1 MKTNSLLI
9 FLTFLAHVT
18 LNAGTVN
25 FSNFNSGLE
34 VQSDGKPISG
44 GFVAVGTTSDP
55 NSYSDPDLLEESFI
69 QFGES
74 SSFGGS
80 SAFNLD
86 GFFSGVA
93 ISDGGAS
100 EFLGKRIFLIGGEGQ
115 SIADSESLFLID
127 TGADFAADSPIFAAS
142 VDLTSGTVL
151 LGDQSGQASISGSS
165 GAFQAQSF
173 ESFTIIDQ
181 NFELIENSEKGKV
194 VGTINTS
201 NDIQFTIVENFN
213 SNNDDNPAFIIT
225 DNELILNDPEDI
237 DYETQATITLRFN
250 GSLSSEESDEASI
263 LITILD
269 DLSEDNDGDGLNQ
282 DQEISI
288 GTSDFSKDTDND
300 GFDDGTEV
308 AIGTDPTDESSNPGL
323 VEAQNLI
330 KELEEKNKLLTDSI
344 TEKDSLIVSINENLI
359 SKGSEITDL
368 NTQVNSLNDSIAQK
382 DNTISSLEDSLTTK
396 TQQIS
401 SLNESITLKN
411 SEITNLNT
419 QVNSLNDSITQ
430 KDNTISSLEDSLT
443 TKTQQISTLN
453 ESITLKNSE
462 ITDLNTQVNSLNDSI
477 AQKDNTISSLEGSLT
492 TKTQQISTLNDEIN
506 DAQNLITEKE
516 TKIEGLNNQIQ
527 ILSSTIE
534 DSENQSTVIASLN
547 STIESKNSELNELNS
562 LYQSKCT
569 EVATL
574 NDEIDLLNE
583 SIIDKII
590 EIGKL
595 CERPS
600 LDEIQEGRI
609 GSVVLRPNLND
620 NTITINL
627 AIEESPDLIEW
638 KPIDQIISTTLPLD
652 EDKKFYRFA
661 AE

>member
-55 NSYSDPDLLEESFI
+55 DSYSDPDLLEESFI

-93 ISDGGAS
+93 IGDGGSS

-151 LGDQSGQASISGSS
+151 LGDQSGQASISGAS
-165 GAFQAQSF
+165 GAFQTQSF

-194 VGTINTS
+194 VGTINAS

-359 SKGSEITDL
+359 SKNSEITDL

-401 SLNESITLKN
+401 S
-411 SEITNLNT
+411 
-419 QVNSLNDSITQ
+419 
-430 KDNTISSLEDSLT
+430 
-443 TKTQQISTLN
+443 
-453 ESITLKNSE
+453 
-462 ITDLNTQVNSLNDSI
+462 
-477 AQKDNTISSLEGSLT
+477 
-492 TKTQQISTLNDEIN
+492 LNDEIN

-547 STIESKNSELNELNS
+547 STIESKNNELSDLNS

-609 GSVVLRPNLND
+609 GSVVLRPNLSD

-627 AIEESPDLIEW
+627 AIEESSDLIEW
-638 KPIDQIISTTLPLD
+638 KPIDQIISTTLPLN

>member
-69 QFGES
+69 QFGET

-93 ISDGGAS
+93 IGDGGAS

-115 SIADSESLFLID
+115 SITDSESLFLID

-151 LGDQSGQASISGSS
+151 LGDQSGQASISGAS
-165 GAFQAQSF
+165 GAFQTQSF
-173 ESFTIIDQ
+173 ESFNIIDQ

-194 VGTINTS
+194 IGAINS
-201 NDIQFTIVENFN
+201 YDDVQFTIVENFN

-250 GSLSSEESDEASI
+250 GLLSSGESDEASI

-359 SKGSEITDL
+359 SKNSEITD
-368 NTQVNSLNDSIAQK
+368 
-382 DNTISSLEDSLTTK
+382 
-396 TQQIS
+396 
-401 SLNESITLKN
+401 
-411 SEITNLNT
+411 LNT

-430 KDNTISSLEDSLT
+430 KDNTISSLED
-443 TKTQQISTLN
+443 
-453 ESITLKNSE
+453 
-462 ITDLNTQVNSLNDSI
+462 
-477 AQKDNTISSLEGSLT
+477 SLT

-547 STIESKNSELNELNS
+547 STIESKNNELSDLNS

-574 NDEIDLLNE
+574 TDEIDLLNE

-627 AIEESPDLIEW
+627 TIEESSDLIEW

>member
-1 MKTNSLLI
+1 MKTNSPLI
-9 FLTFLAHVT
+9 FLTFIAHVS

-34 VQSDGKPISG
+34 VQSDGKPISE

-55 NSYSDPDLLEESFI
+55 DSYSDPDLLEESFI

-93 ISDGGAS
+93 IGDGGSS

-127 TGADFAADSPIFAAS
+127 TGADFAADSPIFAAT
-142 VDLTSGTVL
+142 VDLTSGTVI
-151 LGDQSGQASISGSS
+151 LGDQSGQASISGAS
-165 GAFQAQSF
+165 GAFQTQSF
-173 ESFTIIDQ
+173 ESFKIIDQ

-194 VGTINTS
+194 VGTINS
-201 NDIQFTIVENFN
+201 YDDVQFTIIENFN
-213 SNNDDNPAFIIT
+213 SNNDDNSAFIII

-237 DYETQATITLRFN
+237 DYETQSTITLRFN

-263 LITILD
+263 LITIID
-269 DLSEDNDGDGLNQ
+269 DRSEDNDGDGLNQ

-359 SKGSEITDL
+359 SKDSEITDL

-401 SLNESITLKN
+401 SLN
-411 SEITNLNT
+411 
-419 QVNSLNDSITQ
+419 
-430 KDNTISSLEDSLT
+430 
-443 TKTQQISTLN
+443 
-453 ESITLKNSE
+453 
-462 ITDLNTQVNSLNDSI
+462 
-477 AQKDNTISSLEGSLT
+477 
-492 TKTQQISTLNDEIN
+492 DEIN

-527 ILSSTIE
+527 ILTSTIE
-534 DSENQSTVIASLN
+534 DLENQSTVIASLN
-547 STIESKNSELNELNS
+547 STIESKNNELSDLNS

-609 GSVVLRPNLND
+609 GSVVLRPNLSD

-627 AIEESPDLIEW
+627 AIEESSDLIEW
-638 KPIDQIISTTLPLD
+638 KPIDQIISTTLPLN

>member
-55 NSYSDPDLLEESFI
+55 DSYSDPDLLEESFI

-93 ISDGGAS
+93 IGDGGSS

-127 TGADFAADSPIFAAS
+127 TGADFAADSPIFAAT
-142 VDLTSGTVL
+142 VDLTSGTVI
-151 LGDQSGQASISGSS
+151 LGDQSGQASISGAS
-165 GAFQAQSF
+165 GAFQTQSF

-194 VGTINTS
+194 LGTINS
-201 NDIQFTIVENFN
+201 YNDVQFTIVENFDA
-213 SNNDDNPAFIIT
+213 NNDDNPAFIIT

-237 DYETQATITLRFN
+237 DYETQSTITLSFN
-250 GSLSSEESDEASI
+250 GSLSSGESDEASI
-263 LITILD
+263 LIAIID
-269 DLSEDNDGDGLNQ
+269 DRSEDNDGDGLNQ

-359 SKGSEITDL
+359 SKDSEITDL

-382 DNTISSLEDSLTTK
+382 DDTISSLEDSLTTK

-401 SLNESITLKN
+401 S
-411 SEITNLNT
+411 
-419 QVNSLNDSITQ
+419 
-430 KDNTISSLEDSLT
+430 
-443 TKTQQISTLN
+443 
-453 ESITLKNSE
+453 
-462 ITDLNTQVNSLNDSI
+462 
-477 AQKDNTISSLEGSLT
+477 
-492 TKTQQISTLNDEIN
+492 LNDEIN

-547 STIESKNSELNELNS
+547 STIESKNNELSDLNS

-609 GSVVLRPNLND
+609 GSVVLRPNLSD

-627 AIEESPDLIEW
+627 AIEESSDLIEW
-638 KPIDQIISTTLPLD
+638 KPIDQIISTTLPLN

>member
-9 FLTFLAHVT
+9 FLTFVAHVT

-55 NSYSDPDLLEESFI
+55 DSYSDPDLLEESFI

-93 ISDGGAS
+93 IGDGGAS

-151 LGDQSGQASISGSS
+151 LGDQSGQASISGAS

-237 DYETQATITLRFN
+237 DYETQSTITLRFN

-330 KELEEKNKLLTDSI
+330 KELEEKNKLLADSI

-359 SKGSEITDL
+359 SRG
-368 NTQVNSLNDSIAQK
+368 
-382 DNTISSLEDSLTTK
+382 
-396 TQQIS
+396 
-401 SLNESITLKN
+401 

-419 QVNSLNDSITQ
+419 QVNSLNESIAQ
-430 KDNTISSLEDSLT
+430 KDNAISSLEDSLA
-443 TKTQQISTLN
+443 TKTQQIS
-453 ESITLKNSE
+453 S
-462 ITDLNTQVNSLNDSI
+462 
-477 AQKDNTISSLEGSLT
+477 
-492 TKTQQISTLNDEIN
+492 LNDEIN

-547 STIESKNSELNELNS
+547 STIESKNNELSDLNS

-609 GSVVLRPNLND
+609 GSVVLRPNLSD

-627 AIEESPDLIEW
+627 AIEESSDLIEW
-638 KPIDQIISTTLPLD
+638 IPIDQIISTTLPLD

>member
-55 NSYSDPDLLEESFI
+55 DSYSDPDLLEESFI

-93 ISDGGAS
+93 IGDGGSS

-151 LGDQSGQASISGSS
+151 LGDQSGQASISGAS
-165 GAFQAQSF
+165 GAFQTQSF

-194 VGTINTS
+194 VGTINS
-201 NDIQFTIVENFN
+201 YNDVQFTIVENFDA
-213 SNNDDNPAFIIT
+213 NNDDNPAFIIT
-225 DNELILNDPEDI
+225 DNELILNDPDDI
-237 DYETQATITLRFN
+237 DYETQSTITLSFN
-250 GSLSSEESDEASI
+250 GSLSSGESDEASI
-263 LITILD
+263 LIAIID
-269 DLSEDNDGDGLNQ
+269 DRSEDNDGDGLNQ

-359 SKGSEITDL
+359 SKDSEITNL
-368 NTQVNSLNDSIAQK
+368 NTQVSSLNDSIAQK
-382 DNTISSLEDSLTTK
+382 DDTISSLEDSLTTK

-401 SLNESITLKN
+401 S
-411 SEITNLNT
+411 
-419 QVNSLNDSITQ
+419 
-430 KDNTISSLEDSLT
+430 
-443 TKTQQISTLN
+443 
-453 ESITLKNSE
+453 
-462 ITDLNTQVNSLNDSI
+462 
-477 AQKDNTISSLEGSLT
+477 
-492 TKTQQISTLNDEIN
+492 LNDEIN

-547 STIESKNSELNELNS
+547 STIESKNNELSDLNS

-609 GSVVLRPNLND
+609 GSVVLRPNLSD

-627 AIEESPDLIEW
+627 AIEESSDLIEW
-638 KPIDQIISTTLPLD
+638 KPIDQIISTTLPLN

>member
-55 NSYSDPDLLEESFI
+55 DSYSDPDLLEESFI

-93 ISDGGAS
+93 IGDGGSS

-151 LGDQSGQASISGSS
+151 LGGQSGQASISGAS
-165 GAFQAQSF
+165 GAFQTQSF

-194 VGTINTS
+194 VGTIDS
-201 NDIQFTIVENFN
+201 YDDVQFTIVENFDA
-213 SNNDDNPAFIIT
+213 NNDDNPAFIIT
-225 DNELILNDPEDI
+225 DNELILNDPDDI
-237 DYETQATITLRFN
+237 DYETQSTITLSFN
-250 GSLSSEESDEASI
+250 GSLSSGESDEASI
-263 LITILD
+263 LIAIID
-269 DLSEDNDGDGLNQ
+269 DRSEDNDGDGLNQ

-359 SKGSEITDL
+359 SKDSEITDL

-401 SLNESITLKN
+401 SLN
-411 SEITNLNT
+411 
-419 QVNSLNDSITQ
+419 
-430 KDNTISSLEDSLT
+430 
-443 TKTQQISTLN
+443 
-453 ESITLKNSE
+453 
-462 ITDLNTQVNSLNDSI
+462 
-477 AQKDNTISSLEGSLT
+477 
-492 TKTQQISTLNDEIN
+492 DEIN
-506 DAQNLITEKE
+506 DTQNLITEKE

-547 STIESKNSELNELNS
+547 STIESKNNELSDLNS

-609 GSVVLRPNLND
+609 GSVVLRPNLSD

-627 AIEESPDLIEW
+627 AIEESSDLIEW
-638 KPIDQIISTTLPLD
+638 KPIDQIISTTLPLN

>member
-55 NSYSDPDLLEESFI
+55 DSYSDPDLLEESFI

-93 ISDGGAS
+93 IGDGGSS

-151 LGDQSGQASISGSS
+151 LGDQSGQASISGAS
-165 GAFQAQSF
+165 GAFQTQSF

-194 VGTINTS
+194 VGTINS
-201 NDIQFTIVENFN
+201 YNDVQFTIVENFDA
-213 SNNDDNPAFIIT
+213 NNDDNPAFIIT
-225 DNELILNDPEDI
+225 DNELILNDPDDI
-237 DYETQATITLRFN
+237 DYETQSTINLNFN
-250 GSLSSEESDEASI
+250 GSLSSGESDEASI
-263 LITILD
+263 LIAIID
-269 DLSEDNDGDGLNQ
+269 DRSEDNDGDGLNQ
-282 DQEISI
+282 GQEISI

-359 SKGSEITDL
+359 SKDSEITDL

-382 DNTISSLEDSLTTK
+382 VNTISSLEDSLTTK

-401 SLNESITLKN
+401 S
-411 SEITNLNT
+411 
-419 QVNSLNDSITQ
+419 
-430 KDNTISSLEDSLT
+430 
-443 TKTQQISTLN
+443 
-453 ESITLKNSE
+453 
-462 ITDLNTQVNSLNDSI
+462 
-477 AQKDNTISSLEGSLT
+477 
-492 TKTQQISTLNDEIN
+492 LNDEIN

-547 STIESKNSELNELNS
+547 STIESKNNELSDLNS

-609 GSVVLRPNLND
+609 GSVVLRPNLSD

-627 AIEESPDLIEW
+627 AIEESSDLIEW
-638 KPIDQIISTTLPLD
+638 KPIDQIISTTLPLN

>member
-55 NSYSDPDLLEESFI
+55 DSYSDPDLLEESFI

-93 ISDGGAS
+93 IGDGGSS

-151 LGDQSGQASISGSS
+151 LGDQSGQASISGAS
-165 GAFQAQSF
+165 GAFQTQSF

-194 VGTINTS
+194 VGTINS
-201 NDIQFTIVENFN
+201 YDDVQFTIIENFDA
-213 SNNDDNPAFIIT
+213 NNDDNPAFIIT
-225 DNELILNDPEDI
+225 DNELILNDPDDI
-237 DYETQATITLRFN
+237 DYETQSTITLSFN
-250 GSLSSEESDEASI
+250 GSLSSGESDEASI
-263 LITILD
+263 LIAIID
-269 DLSEDNDGDGLNQ
+269 DRSEDNDGDGLNQ

-359 SKGSEITDL
+359 SKDSEITDL
-368 NTQVNSLNDSIAQK
+368 NTQVSSLNDSIVQK

-401 SLNESITLKN
+401 S
-411 SEITNLNT
+411 
-419 QVNSLNDSITQ
+419 
-430 KDNTISSLEDSLT
+430 
-443 TKTQQISTLN
+443 
-453 ESITLKNSE
+453 
-462 ITDLNTQVNSLNDSI
+462 
-477 AQKDNTISSLEGSLT
+477 
-492 TKTQQISTLNDEIN
+492 LNDEIN

-547 STIESKNSELNELNS
+547 ATIESKNNELSDLNS

-609 GSVVLRPNLND
+609 GSVVLRPNLSD

-627 AIEESPDLIEW
+627 AIEESSDLIEW
-638 KPIDQIISTTLPLD
+638 KPIDQIISTTLPLN

>member
-9 FLTFLAHVT
+9 FLTFIAHVS

-55 NSYSDPDLLEESFI
+55 DSYSDPDLLEESFI

-93 ISDGGAS
+93 IGDGGSS

-127 TGADFAADSPIFAAS
+127 TGADFAADSPIFAAT
-142 VDLTSGTVL
+142 VDLTSGTVI
-151 LGDQSGQASISGSS
+151 LGDQSGQASISGAS
-165 GAFQAQSF
+165 GAFQTQSF
-173 ESFTIIDQ
+173 ESFKIIDQ

-194 VGTINTS
+194 VGTINS
-201 NDIQFTIVENFN
+201 YDDVQFTIIENFN
-213 SNNDDNPAFIIT
+213 SNNDDNSAFIII

-237 DYETQATITLRFN
+237 DYETQSTITLNFS
-250 GSLSSEESDEASI
+250 GSLSSGESDEASI
-263 LITILD
+263 LIAIID
-269 DLSEDNDGDGLNQ
+269 DRSEDNDGDGLNQ

-359 SKGSEITDL
+359 SKNSEITDL

-382 DNTISSLEDSLTTK
+382 DSTISSLEDSLTTK

-411 SEITNLNT
+411 SEVTDLNT
-419 QVNSLNDSITQ
+419 QVSSLNDSIAQ
-430 KDNTISSLEDSLT
+430 KDSTISSLEDSLT
-443 TKTQQISTLN
+443 TKTQQIS
-453 ESITLKNSE
+453 S
-462 ITDLNTQVNSLNDSI
+462 
-477 AQKDNTISSLEGSLT
+477 
-492 TKTQQISTLNDEIN
+492 LNDEIN

-527 ILSSTIE
+527 ILTSTIE
-534 DSENQSTVIASLN
+534 DLENQSTVIASLN
-547 STIESKNSELNELNS
+547 STIESKNNELNDLNS

-609 GSVVLRPNLND
+609 GSVVLRPNLSD

-627 AIEESPDLIEW
+627 AIEESSDLIEW
-638 KPIDQIISTTLPLD
+638 KPIDQIISTTLPLN

>member
-55 NSYSDPDLLEESFI
+55 DSYSDPDLLEESFI

-93 ISDGGAS
+93 IGDGGSS

-151 LGDQSGQASISGSS
+151 LGDQSGQASISGAS
-165 GAFQAQSF
+165 GAFQTQSF

-194 VGTINTS
+194 VGTINS
-201 NDIQFTIVENFN
+201 YDDVQFTIVENFDA
-213 SNNDDNPAFIIT
+213 NNDDNPAFIIT
-225 DNELILNDPEDI
+225 DNELILNDPDDI
-237 DYETQATITLRFN
+237 DYETQSTITLSFN
-250 GSLSSEESDEASI
+250 GSLSSGESDEASI
-263 LITILD
+263 LIAIID
-269 DLSEDNDGDGLNQ
+269 DRSEDNDGDGLNQ

-359 SKGSEITDL
+359 SKDSEITDL

-411 SEITNLNT
+411 SEIT
-419 QVNSLNDSITQ
+419 
-430 KDNTISSLEDSLT
+430 
-443 TKTQQISTLN
+443 
-453 ESITLKNSE
+453 
-462 ITDLNTQVNSLNDSI
+462 DLNTQVNSLNDSI
-477 AQKDNTISSLEGSLT
+477 AQKDNTISSLEDSLT
-492 TKTQQISTLNDEIN
+492 TKTQQISSLNDEIN

-547 STIESKNSELNELNS
+547 STIESKNNELSDLNS

-609 GSVVLRPNLND
+609 GSVVLRPNLSD

-627 AIEESPDLIEW
+627 AIEESSDLIEW
-638 KPIDQIISTTLPLD
+638 KPIDQIISTTLPLN

>member
-9 FLTFLAHVT
+9 FLTFIAHVS

-34 VQSDGKPISG
+34 VQSDGKPISE

-55 NSYSDPDLLEESFI
+55 DSYSDPDLLEESFI

-93 ISDGGAS
+93 IGDGGSS

-142 VDLTSGTVL
+142 VDLTSGSVL
-151 LGDQSGQASISGSS
+151 LGDQSGQASISGAS
-165 GAFQAQSF
+165 GAFQTQSF
-173 ESFTIIDQ
+173 ESFKIIDQ

-194 VGTINTS
+194 VGTINS
-201 NDIQFTIVENFN
+201 YDDVQFTIIENFN
-213 SNNDDNPAFIIT
+213 SNNDDNSAFIII

-237 DYETQATITLRFN
+237 DYETQSTITLNFS
-250 GSLSSEESDEASI
+250 GSLSSGESDEASI
-263 LITILD
+263 LIAIID
-269 DLSEDNDGDGLNQ
+269 DRSEDNDGDGLNQ

-359 SKGSEITDL
+359 SKNSEITDL
-368 NTQVNSLNDSIAQK
+368 NTQVSSLNDSIAQK
-382 DNTISSLEDSLTTK
+382 DSTISSLEDSLTTK

-401 SLNESITLKN
+401 S
-411 SEITNLNT
+411 
-419 QVNSLNDSITQ
+419 
-430 KDNTISSLEDSLT
+430 
-443 TKTQQISTLN
+443 
-453 ESITLKNSE
+453 
-462 ITDLNTQVNSLNDSI
+462 
-477 AQKDNTISSLEGSLT
+477 
-492 TKTQQISTLNDEIN
+492 LNDEIN

-527 ILSSTIE
+527 ILTSTIE
-534 DSENQSTVIASLN
+534 DLENQSTVIASLN
-547 STIESKNSELNELNS
+547 STIESKNNELNDLNS

-609 GSVVLRPNLND
+609 GSVVLRPNLSD

-627 AIEESPDLIEW
+627 AIEESSDLIKW
-638 KPIDQIISTTLPLD
+638 KAIDQIISTTLPLN

>member
-1 MKTNSLLI
+1 MKTNSPLI
-9 FLTFLAHVT
+9 FLTFIAHVS

-34 VQSDGKPISG
+34 VQSDGKPISE

-55 NSYSDPDLLEESFI
+55 DSYLDPDLLEESFI

-93 ISDGGAS
+93 IGDGGSS

-127 TGADFAADSPIFAAS
+127 TGADFAADSPIFAAT
-142 VDLTSGTVL
+142 VDLTSGTVI
-151 LGDQSGQASISGSS
+151 LGDQSGQASISGAS
-165 GAFQAQSF
+165 GAFQTQSF
-173 ESFTIIDQ
+173 ESFKIIDQ

-194 VGTINTS
+194 VGTINS
-201 NDIQFTIVENFN
+201 YDDVQFTIIENFN
-213 SNNDDNPAFIIT
+213 SNNDDNSAFIII

-237 DYETQATITLRFN
+237 DYETQSTITLNFS
-250 GSLSSEESDEASI
+250 GSLSSGESDEASI
-263 LITILD
+263 LIAIID
-269 DLSEDNDGDGLNQ
+269 DRSEDNDGDGLNQ

-359 SKGSEITDL
+359 SKNSEITDL
-368 NTQVNSLNDSIAQK
+368 NTQVSSLNDSIAQK
-382 DNTISSLEDSLTTK
+382 DSTISSLEDSLTTK

-401 SLNESITLKN
+401 S
-411 SEITNLNT
+411 
-419 QVNSLNDSITQ
+419 
-430 KDNTISSLEDSLT
+430 
-443 TKTQQISTLN
+443 
-453 ESITLKNSE
+453 
-462 ITDLNTQVNSLNDSI
+462 
-477 AQKDNTISSLEGSLT
+477 
-492 TKTQQISTLNDEIN
+492 LNDEIN

-527 ILSSTIE
+527 ILTSTIE
-534 DSENQSTVIASLN
+534 DLENQSTVIASLN
-547 STIESKNSELNELNS
+547 STIESKNNELNDLNS

-569 EVATL
+569 EVTTL

-609 GSVVLRPNLND
+609 GSVVLRPNLSD

-627 AIEESPDLIEW
+627 AIEESSDLIEW
-638 KPIDQIISTTLPLD
+638 KQIDQIISTTLPLN